1 MKKLVAFLIIV
12 LLFGGVSLT
21 LRGPIALSQ
30 SNSWLMFQGNS
41 LRDGSSNFSLVL
53 PLKELWKLSMGEE
66 NTENW
71 IYSSPVCE
79 NGKVYVG
86 DLKGYLIQL
95 MQKREK

>member
-1 MKKLVAFLIIV
+1 
-12 LLFGGVSLT
+12 
-21 LRGPIALSQ
+21 
-30 SNSWLMFQGNS
+30 
-41 LRDGSSNFSLVL
+41 
-53 PLKELWKLSMGEE
+53 MGEE